1 MKGGLTRDG
10 GMALINALIVVTAL
24 AAVTMALLVRTEAA
38 RQRLDMRF
46 SADQAE
52 LYLDTAEL
60 MAHRLIQTSAPP
72 DYVHAGQAWAAARSG
87 HDIDQGRVD
96 WQMQDLQGRFN
107 INWLSREGSMGE
119 SARIALPVLA
129 RAQGVPDAVAT
140 RLRNAVDPHS
150 LFRDS
155 AFGGGSAVSAPPPLP
170 LILPGF
176 LRLVPGA
183 GDDRLDRLMPHL
195 AALPPDTALNIN
207 TVSPEVLAAFLPGLR
222 PSELA
227 ELTNRRRDAP
237 FPEVAGFLEWS
248 EVVFGPENTLLLEAL
263 DLTTG
268 SAWFEVRLIARLDSV
283 ALRRSA
289 VVHRRDDTG
298 LSETV
303 FSVPEVD

>member
-1 MKGGLTRDG
+1 MTGRGERNR

-24 AAVTMALLVRTEAA
+24 AAVTLALLARTEAA

-46 SADQAE
+46 STDQAG
-52 LYLDTAEL
+52 LYLDAAEQ
-60 MAHRLIQTSAPP
+60 MARNLVQTSAPP

-87 HDIDQGRVD
+87 HEIERGRVS
-96 WQMQDLQGRFN
+96 WQTEDLQGRFN

-119 SARIALPVLA
+119 AARIALPLLA
-129 RAQGVPDAVAT
+129 RAQGVPDAIAT

-150 LFRDS
+150 LFRAS
-155 AFGGGSAVSAPPPLP
+155 AFGGGGALSAPPPLP
-170 LILPGF
+170 VILPDI

-183 GDDRLDRLMPHL
+183 GGDRLDRLMPHL
-195 AALPPDTALNIN
+195 AALPPDTALNVN

-222 PSELA
+222 PGELA
-227 ELTNRRRDAP
+227 ELTARRRDAP
-237 FPEVAGFLEWS
+237 FPEVAGFLEWA
-248 EVVFGPENTLLLEAL
+248 EVVFGPENTLLLETL

-268 SAWFEVRLIARLDSV
+268 SDWFEVRLIARLDSV

-289 VVHRRDDTG
+289 VVRRHEDTG